1 MKPIIGTTESEKLIG
16 SRDREKIFG
25 LDGDDTLEGRQGFDH
40 LFGGDGNDVLIGG
53 QGRDRFN
60 GGRGNDT
67 LTGNASKDFFI
78 FDAKEDI
85 DFQALGVDTI
95 TDFVPDQDT
104 IILAKRKFTKISSD
118 AGSGFS
124 IDNEFDTVT
133 DNAATSDAIIVYDS
147 TTGQLFYNANGSEEG
162 FGDGGQFAIL
172 ENLPDLKAEDF
183 KLRAHPTAELEPEP
197 EPEFEVSID
206 KVSVVEGDAG
216 TTDATFTVNLNDPS
230 EQTIEVAYDTDPSGI
245 FKPAVFIPDEAI
257 AGQDYEVT
265 RGVLTFNP
273 GETTKTF
280 TVPIIGDTQQEL
292 DEFFTVYLLD
302 PTTIN
307 TDSPNILTTTKGII
321 ENDDAEITNNV
332 IKFTPSS
339 TEEEIKAQNGPS
351 IELVDGETI
360 YIGTWQRTVN
370 NQDPIIASFDPINP
384 TNNWV
389 RTDYE
394 TTGADGRGRG
404 LFWDGEDL
412 YAVFSVDG
420 TQGTPEQDFR
430 RAATDAVQPWLR
442 SYGQGGGA
450 SVSVVAR
457 IDIDDL
463 TNPGEMTDAAY
474 FTALLSNGNSN
485 TLKVTDISI
494 NSDNNLIVEADSFF
508 SPRNP
513 DGSRIEIP
521 SGLSSPFDYRLV
533 ITPDLNEVLDSEV
546 IF

>member
-1 MKPIIGTTESEKLIG
+1 MKPIIGSTESERLIG
-16 SRDREKIFG
+16 TRRREKIFG

-67 LTGNASKDFFI
+67 LTGNVSKDFFI
-78 FDAKEDI
+78 FDAREEI
-85 DFQALGVDTI
+85 DFKALGVDTI

-104 IILAKRKFTKISSD
+104 IILAKRKFTEISSD
-118 AGSGFS
+118 AGNGFS

-133 DNAATSDAIIVYDS
+133 DNATTSDAIIVYDS

-162 FGDGGQFAIL
+162 FGNGGQFAVLKDI
-172 ENLPDLKAEDF
+172 PDLKAEDF
-183 KLRAHPTAELEPEP
+183 RLRANPAAEPEAKP
-197 EPEFEVSID
+197 EVSIN
-206 KVSVVEGDAG
+206 KVRVVEGDVG
-216 TTDATFTVNLNDPS
+216 TTDVTFTVNLNAPS
-230 EQTIEVAYDTDPSGI
+230 EQTIEVGYDTDPSGI
-245 FKPAVFIPDEAI
+245 VKLAVLIPDEAI

-265 RGVLTFNP
+265 RGLLTFNP

-280 TVPIIGDTQQEL
+280 TVPIIGDTEPEL
-292 DEFFTVYLLD
+292 DDFFTVYLLE
-302 PTTIN
+302 PTTMN
-307 TDSPNILTTTKGII
+307 TDSPNILATTKGII

-339 TEEEIKAQNGPS
+339 TEEEITAQNGPS
-351 IELVDGETI
+351 IELVDGQTI
-360 YIGTWQRTVN
+360 YIGTWQRTGN

-404 LFWDGEDL
+404 LFWDGDNL
-412 YAVFSVDG
+412 YAVFSIDG
-420 TQGTPEQDFR
+420 TQGTPDQDFR
-430 RAATDAVQPWLR
+430 RATTEAVQPWLR

-474 FTALLSNGNSN
+474 LTALLSNGNSN
-485 TLKVTDISI
+485 TLKVTDLSI

-533 ITPDLNEVLDSEV
+533 ITPDLDEVLESEV

>member
-1 MKPIIGTTESEKLIG
+1 MEVSIDQVNVIEGDIGTTE
-16 SRDREKIFG
+16 
-25 LDGDDTLEGRQGFDH
+25 
-40 LFGGDGNDVLIGG
+40 
-53 QGRDRFN
+53 
-60 GGRGNDT
+60 
-67 LTGNASKDFFI
+67 
-78 FDAKEDI
+78 
-85 DFQALGVDTI
+85 
-95 TDFVPDQDT
+95 
-104 IILAKRKFTKISSD
+104 
-118 AGSGFS
+118 
-124 IDNEFDTVT
+124 
-133 DNAATSDAIIVYDS
+133 
-147 TTGQLFYNANGSEEG
+147 
-162 FGDGGQFAIL
+162 
-172 ENLPDLKAEDF
+172 
-183 KLRAHPTAELEPEP
+183 
-197 EPEFEVSID
+197 
-206 KVSVVEGDAG
+206 
-216 TTDATFTVNLNDPS
+216 ATFTVNLNAPS
-230 EQTIEVAYDTDPSGI
+230 EQTIEVGYDTDPIGLVKI
-245 FKPAVFIPDEAI
+245 ALFIPDEAI

-280 TVPIIGDTQQEL
+280 TVPIIGDTQPEL
-292 DEFFTVYLLD
+292 DDFFTVYLLD
-302 PTTIN
+302 PTTMN
-307 TDSPNILTTTKGII
+307 TNSPNILATTKGII

-339 TEEEIKAQNGPS
+339 TEEEITAQNGPS
-351 IELVDGETI
+351 IELVDGQTI
-360 YIGTWQRTVN
+360 YIGTWQRTGN

-404 LFWDGEDL
+404 LFWDGDNL
-412 YAVFSVDG
+412 YAVFNIDG
-420 TQGTPEQDFR
+420 TQGNPDQDFR
-430 RAATDAVQPWLR
+430 RATTDAVQPWLR

-474 FTALLSNGNSN
+474 LTALLSNGNSN
-485 TLKVTDISI
+485 TLKVTDLSL

-521 SGLSSPFDYRLV
+521 SGLSSPFDYTLV
-533 ITPDLNEVLDSEV
+533 ITPDLNEVLESEV